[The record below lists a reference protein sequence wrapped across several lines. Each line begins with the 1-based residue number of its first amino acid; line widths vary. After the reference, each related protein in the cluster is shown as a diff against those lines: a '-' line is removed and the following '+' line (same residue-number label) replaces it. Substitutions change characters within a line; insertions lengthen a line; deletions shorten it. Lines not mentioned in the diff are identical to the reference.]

1 MLEALKIALICMIE
15 NLERQTLLFSS
26 SVPYYILSDCAVFV
40 CVRLHTLYVRPLSL
54 VTIIRTVILVSV
66 LHIKNNYN

>member
-1 MLEALKIALICMIE
+1 MLEALKLALICMIE

-26 SVPYYILSDCAVFV
+26 SVPYILSDCAVFV